1 MHWRPRTLIWSGRG
15 KSGDG
20 DRRRYQQ
27 WCEVG
32 QFDTHGG
39 TLTGGRVRT
48 LVAEANPPA
57 PTWLSKAEMPRRP
70 TDRTEQEEV
79 RR

>member
-39 TLTGGRVRT
+39 TPNWWPRSHFGRRGKSSRAH
-48 LVAEANPPA
+48 LAI
-57 PTWLSKAEMPRRP
+57 
-70 TDRTEQEEV
+70 
-79 RR
+79 